1 MHNEKDSNEEFFCEV
16 IPNATRACEALKRG
30 GAKSIKVENP
40 RLDLL
45 YEDLVYTAM
54 KNGLV
59 DINTN
64 KQVHDATRAV
74 QIYQEGTG
82 TLNLTRNDLPITCL
96 TSEAKK
102 WLLDVSLDI
111 EKTLFPEFFTKT
123 YFQQTHT
130 LLD

>member
-16 IPNATRACEALKRG
+16 IPNATRACEA
-30 GAKSIKVENP
+30 V
-40 RLDLL
+40 
-45 YEDLVYTAM
+45 LVYTAM